1 MKRFVVFA
9 TLVVALGGAVIL
21 QFAGGGGSS
30 RFEAPDFSLPDLQ
43 GQSHTLSA
51 YRGKVVFLNLWATW
65 CPPCREE
72 MPSMDRLYRRFADA
86 GLVMLAVSQDEGSR
100 AGVESFV
107 RGLGLSFPV
116 LLDPEGRLPGR
127 YGVTG
132 YPETF
137 LIDRNGRIV
146 EHIVGPEDWFSE
158 EAQKLI
164 ADLLAQPYAA
174 PTS

>member
-1 MKRFVVFA
+1 MKRFIVFA
-9 TLVVALGGAVIL
+9 TLVVALGGAVVL
-21 QFAGGGGSS
+21 QFAGSGSSS
-30 RFEAPDFSLPDLQ
+30 RFEAPDFTLPDLR

-65 CPPCREE
+65 CPPCRDE
-72 MPSMDRLYRRFADA
+72 MPSMEKLHRRFADQ
-86 GLVMLAVSQDEGSR
+86 GLVMLAVSQDEGPR

-107 RGLGLSFPV
+107 RGLGLSFPI

-158 EAQKLI
+158 EAQQLI
-164 ADLLAQPYAA
+164 ADMLAQPQAA
-174 PTS
+174 PES